1 MASCAAARRR
11 TFDPTFARPQRRFG
25 TSLPAEMT
33 DASRAARPQSASI
46 TQMTEYVLP
55 QHTNALGGVFGG
67 QIMAWID
74 LCAAICA
81 QRHSG
86 RMAVT
91 AFVDDLKFEQPVRV
105 GEVVRLEARIT
116 ATFRTSMEIEVV
128 VEGEDAT
135 TGRRW
140 PCVTARLTFVAIDE
154 SRHPTPIPSPA
165 PRHRGGKG
173 IAGRGGGAAGLTA
186 GDARL
191 TPKRSCPAPPSLF
204 HGRASWYGGA
214 PP

>member
-1 MASCAAARRR
+1 MTEA
-11 TFDPTFARPQRRFG
+11 PTP
-25 TSLPAEMT
+25 
-33 DASRAARPQSASI
+33 RAQSASR

-81 QRHSG
+81 QRHGG

-91 AFVDDLKFEQPVRV
+91 AFVDDLVFQKPVRV
-105 GEVVRLEARIT
+105 GEVVRLDARVT
-116 ATFRTSMEIEVV
+116 AAFRTSMEIEVV

-140 PCVTARLTFVAIDE
+140 PCVDARLTFVAIDDD
-154 SRHPTPIPSPA
+154 RKPTAIPPLALDTDEVRASQ
-165 PRHRGGKG
+165 
-173 IAGRGGGAAGLTA
+173 AAGEKRRE
-186 GDARL
+186 ARL
-191 TPKRSCPAPPSLF
+191 SHRPT
-204 HGRASWYGGA
+204 
-214 PP
+214 

>member
-1 MASCAAARRR
+1 M
-11 TFDPTFARPQRRFG
+11 PLEP
-25 TSLPAEMT
+25 
-33 DASRAARPQSASI
+33 RAQSASR

-55 QHTNALGGVFGG
+55 QHANALGSVFGG
-67 QIMAWID
+67 QIMGWVD

-105 GEVVRLEARIT
+105 GEVVRLDACVT
-116 ATFRTSMEIEVV
+116 AVFRTSMEIEVI

-140 PCVTARLTFVAIDE
+140 PCVDARLTFVAIDAARSPTEVPPLVLDSEAVRE
-154 SRHPTPIPSPA
+154 SQ
-165 PRHRGGKG
+165 
-173 IAGRGGGAAGLTA
+173 AAGEA
-186 GDARL
+186 RRGARL
-191 TPKRSCPAPPSLF
+191 AQKE
-204 HGRASWYGGA
+204 RARR
-214 PP
+214 P

>member
-1 MASCAAARRR
+1 MIA
-11 TFDPTFARPQRRFG
+11 P
-25 TSLPAEMT
+25 
-33 DASRAARPQSASI
+33 RPQSASV

-67 QIMAWID
+67 QIMAWMD

-91 AFVDDLKFEQPVRV
+91 AFVDDLKFELPVRV
-105 GEVVRLEARIT
+105 GEVVRLAAHVT

-128 VEGEDAT
+128 VEGEDAM

-154 SRHPTPIPSPA
+154 TRHPAPVPA
-165 PRHRGGKG
+165 LLLDTDEVK
-173 IAGRGGGAAGLTA
+173 ASQAAGEA
-186 GDARL
+186 RRSARL
-191 TPKRSCPAPPSLF
+191 ATRK
-204 HGRASWYGGA
+204 
-214 PP
+214 

>member
-1 MASCAAARRR
+1 ME
-11 TFDPTFARPQRRFG
+11 PRPQA
-25 TSLPAEMT
+25 TSV
-33 DASRAARPQSASI
+33 

-81 QRHSG
+81 QRHAG

-91 AFVDDLKFEQPVRV
+91 AFVDDLAFQEPVKV
-105 GEVVRLEARIT
+105 GEVVRLEARVT

-128 VEGEDAT
+128 VEGEHAA

-140 PCVTARLTFVAIDE
+140 PCVTARLTFVGIDE
-154 SRHPTPIPSPA
+154 TGKPSPIPPLLLETTAQRASQ
-165 PRHRGGKG
+165 
-173 IAGRGGGAAGLTA
+173 AAGEQRRE
-186 GDARL
+186 ARL
-191 TPKRSCPAPPSLF
+191 KARK
-204 HGRASWYGGA
+204 
-214 PP
+214 

>member
-1 MASCAAARRR
+1 MTMHAM
-11 TFDPTFARPQRRFG
+11 PKEPRPQ
-25 TSLPAEMT
+25 AH
-33 DASRAARPQSASI
+33 SR

-91 AFVDDLKFEQPVRV
+91 AFVDDMKFEQPVRV
-105 GEVVRLEARIT
+105 GEVVRLDAKVT

-135 TGRRW
+135 SGRRW
-140 PCVTARLTFVAIDE
+140 PCVDARVTFVAIDE
-154 SRHPTPIPSPA
+154 HRKPTEVPPLALDSDEVRA
-165 PRHRGGKG
+165 SQ
-173 IAGRGGGAAGLTA
+173 AAGEA
-186 GDARL
+186 RRGARL
-191 TPKRSCPAPPSLF
+191 
-204 HGRASWYGGA
+204 ASR
-214 PP
+214 

>member
-1 MASCAAARRR
+1 ME
-11 TFDPTFARPQRRFG
+11 P
-25 TSLPAEMT
+25 
-33 DASRAARPQSASI
+33 RPQSASI

-55 QHTNALGGVFGG
+55 QHANALGGVFGG

-86 RMAVT
+86 KMAVT

-105 GEVVRLEARIT
+105 GEVVRLEARVT

-128 VEGEDAT
+128 VEGEHAM

-140 PCVTARLTFVAIDE
+140 PCVTARLTFVGIDANGK
-154 SRHPTPIPSPA
+154 PTPVPPLLLDSDEVRA
-165 PRHRGGKG
+165 SQ
-173 IAGRGGGAAGLTA
+173 AAGEA
-186 GDARL
+186 RRAARL
-191 TPKRSCPAPPSLF
+191 ATR
-204 HGRASWYGGA
+204 G
-214 PP
+214 